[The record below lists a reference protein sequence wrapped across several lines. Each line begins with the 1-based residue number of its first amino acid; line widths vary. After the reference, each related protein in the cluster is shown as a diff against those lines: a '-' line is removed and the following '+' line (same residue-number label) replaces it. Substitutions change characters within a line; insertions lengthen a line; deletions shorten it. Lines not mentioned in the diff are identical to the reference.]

1 MDSAPPA
8 VLVRRWLPAGTGERP
23 HSHRGLELCCVV
35 TGRAALTVGGQVHTL
50 TVLTATLVAP
60 GAVHALAAGQTGACA
75 ADLLRFDPHVLGAG
89 DGRSALTAV
98 LRAVTDGCATVSLA
112 GGAGQAAGHLVA
124 EIGTLA
130 RHPESCRQALALL
143 CRRMAHLLGE
153 RHGLVAA
160 GEGTVLA
167 PRPVPEPAGQRLL
180 APVFC
185 YIERNLSRPIS
196 RDELAREAS
205 FAPSYLSAVFR
216 TATGCT
222 IPQYINARRVRMAQE
237 LLRGKPLAIA
247 AVAGQVGFRDVS
259 HFNRV
264 FKRLVG
270 ATPREYR
277 RG

>member
-1 MDSAPPA
+1 M
-8 VLVRRWLPAGTGERP
+8 
-23 HSHRGLELCCVV
+23 
-35 TGRAALTVGGQVHTL
+35 TGRAALTVGGQCHTL
-50 TVLTATLVAP
+50 TVRTATLVAP
-60 GAVHALAAGQTGACA
+60 GAVHALAAGQTGACTA
-75 ADLLRFDPHVLGAG
+75 NLLRFDAHVLGAG
-89 DGRSALTAV
+89 DGRSALTAA
-98 LRAVTDGCATVSLA
+98 LRAVTDGCATISLV
-112 GGAGQAAGHLVA
+112 GAGQAVGRLVA

-130 RHPESCRQALALL
+130 RHPEPCRQALALL
-143 CRRMAHLLGE
+143 CRRMAHLLE
-153 RHGLVAA
+153 DRHGLVAA
-160 GEGTVLA
+160 GQGTGLA

-180 APVFC
+180 APVFR

-222 IPQYINARRVRMAQE
+222 IPQYINVRRVRMAQE
-237 LLRGKPLAIA
+237 LLRGKPVAIA
-247 AVAGQVGFRDVS
+247 AVAAQVGFRDVS